1 MKGQACDRRL
11 GRRRRKPRST
21 IIAPVSATVE
31 WVDPAVG
38 SSADSAETVSG
49 AGANGRVDGAFV
61 GAAATAGTVVVVV
74 DAGVTAGA
82 VVVAEDVA
90 VHCA

>member
-1 MKGQACDRRL
+1 MNGQACDRRR

-31 WVDPAVG
+31 LVDPAVG
-38 SSADSAETVSG
+38 SSADSAELAFG
-49 AGANGRVDGAFV
+49 AGANGTLDWVFV
-61 GAAATAGTVVVVV
+61 GAAATAETVVVVV
-74 DAGVTAGA
+74 LDAGAAAGT
-82 VVVAEDVA
+82 VVVDAA

>member
-1 MKGQACDRRL
+1 MKGQACDRRR

-38 SSADSAETVSG
+38 SSADLAVTVSG

-61 GAAATAGTVVVVV
+61 GAAAIAGTVVVVV
-74 DAGVTAGA
+74 VDAGAAAGA
-82 VVVAEDVA
+82 GVVVEDAA
-90 VHCA
+90 VH

>member
-11 GRRRRKPRST
+11 GRRRRKPKST

-31 WVDPAVG
+31 WVAPAVG

-49 AGANGRVDGAFV
+49 AGANGAFV
-61 GAAATAGTVVVVV
+61 GAAATAGTVVDV
-74 DAGVTAGA
+74 GVTAGA
-82 VVVAEDVA
+82 AVVAEDVA